1 MIEKVIVKE
10 RKRDVECLEF
20 RLFAFKTPKGTFT
33 LSGTNANG
41 TDEWRQLGTCNFY
54 TWERSS
60 VYEWLKLGKI
70 SAISEA
76 KNIDWYQHTINKKI
90 IA

>member
-1 MIEKVIVKE
+1 MIKLNGKSYE
-10 RKRDVECLEF
+10 LT
-20 RLFAFKTPKGTFT
+20 LFAFQTPKGTFT

-54 TWERSS
+54 TWERSM

-70 SAISEA
+70 KPVGSA
-76 KNIDWYQHTINKKI
+76 KNLKWHLHTTNKK
-90 IA
+90 

>member
-10 RKRDVECLEF
+10 RKRDVECLEL
-20 RLFAFKTPKGTFT
+20 RLFAFQTPKGTFT

-54 TWERSS
+54 TWERSR
-60 VYEWLKLGKI
+60 VYQWLKLGKI
-70 SAISEA
+70 KPVERAESLE
-76 KNIDWYQHTINKKI
+76 WYLQP
-90 IA
+90 